1 MRSGY
6 RFCLVAGR
14 VGALLSRSLASI
26 VSVQFVLGLSSRVVA
41 EERLE
46 LLRRSQLGAGADRS
60 PLESVDGRGKIVVEG
75 LEDARVVRRRLRR
88 ELKHERTRRRG
99 RSPLPPLCHLPDRLH
114 KAHLVPSLETR
125 DC

>member
-1 MRSGY
+1 MRSRYRNRGY

-26 VSVQFVLGLSSRVVA
+26 ASVQFVLGLSSRVVA

-88 ELKHERTRRRG
+88 ELKHERTRRLDPDVR
-99 RSPLPPLCHLPDRLH
+99 RRHLPDRL
-114 KAHLVPSLETR
+114 
-125 DC
+125 